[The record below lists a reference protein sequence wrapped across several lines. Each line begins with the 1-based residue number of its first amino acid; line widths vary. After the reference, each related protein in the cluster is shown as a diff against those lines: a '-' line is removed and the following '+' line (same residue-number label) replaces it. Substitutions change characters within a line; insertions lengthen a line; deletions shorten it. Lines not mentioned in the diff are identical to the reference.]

1 MFIRDFISRLHQTS
15 EHVFMLTQMIC
26 AWFIQRYAA
35 YFSLIIIG
43 KGQAAERQLLRY
55 LSFGLFWIVLI
66 ALATLSIKSQH
77 SLGSVIPPAIVHIAV
92 HAAQC
97 WLNEK
102 KAKSEERERD
112 LQYTISRS
120 RCRVGPRSSPSIR
133 GGVKMR
139 EWDGAWGVAVGCLH
153 CTPLLQ
159 MDSRGVLR
167 IKHCSLSRNL

>member
-1 MFIRDFISRLHQTS
+1 
-15 EHVFMLTQMIC
+15 MLTQMIC
-26 AWFIQRYAA
+26 AWFIQHYDV
-35 YFSLIIIG
+35 YFSLTIIG
-43 KGQAAERQLLRY
+43 KGQAAERRLLQY
-55 LSFGLFWIVLI
+55 LSFGLLRIVLI
-66 ALATLSIKSQH
+66 TFTGSQLSH
-77 SLGSVIPPAIVHIAV
+77 SAAWNPPAIVHIAV

-97 WLNEK
+97 QLNEK
-102 KAKSEERERD
+102 KAKSERERERD
-112 LQYTISRS
+112 QWYAISRS

-159 MDSRGVLR
+159 MDSRGVLH